1 MQIAKP
7 HACYVCSCSC
17 SCSIRV
23 RVCVRVR
30 RSWCDV
36 VCCSCSCSGL
46 MLCGVFVVVFVF
58 SNVKTNCVRVRKTLF
73 RCNPGAKYIQKSGID
88 CNIWVSVYMSRQ
100 RQEVSTTTKRHDI
113 EEVGESAKDK
123 PSQSNMVYAFVF
135 VALES
140 GPCPATTGSE
150 YTFLTI

>member
-7 HACYVCSCSC
+7 QAFYVRPCSC

-58 SNVKTNCVRVRKTLF
+58 SNVLFCSGKRSETNCVRVRKTLF

-88 CNIWVSVYMSRQ
+88 CNVWVSVYMSRP
-100 RQEVSTTTKRHDI
+100 RR
-113 EEVGESAKDK
+113 
-123 PSQSNMVYAFVF
+123 
-135 VALES
+135 
-140 GPCPATTGSE
+140 GSKYNNE
-150 YTFLTI
+150 TS